1 MSKHGSRQQKKLAKK
16 KAKRTEKRAVLAQR
30 AEAGI
35 QSLLRHAGD
44 WPILET
50 TVPTNMWDEGMG
62 QAIIARQ
69 MPDGRIAFAVFLVDT
84 YCLGV
89 KNAFCDIR
97 TPFQYREFVDQIDSV
112 GRQEPV
118 NAESFAKLIHESVT
132 FARAIGFEPHPDY
145 QVARLLLVGIDPS
158 LSTDRFEFG
167 KDGKPF
173 YVQGPN
179 DSPGKAA
186 AIMAKV
192 KAAGGQS
199 MIVFAE
205 APDYFD
211 DEVE

>member
-118 NAESFAKLIHESVT
+118 S
-132 FARAIGFEPHPDY
+132 ARIVC
-145 QVARLLLVGIDPS
+145 Q
-158 LSTDRFEFG
+158 TD
-167 KDGKPF
+167 
-173 YVQGPN
+173 
-179 DSPGKAA
+179 S
-186 AIMAKV
+186 
-192 KAAGGQS
+192 
-199 MIVFAE
+199 
-205 APDYFD
+205 
-211 DEVE
+211 

>member
-1 MSKHGSRQQKKLAKK
+1 M
-16 KAKRTEKRAVLAQR
+16 
-30 AEAGI
+30 
-35 QSLLRHAGD
+35 
-44 WPILET
+44 
-50 TVPTNMWDEGMG
+50 
-62 QAIIARQ
+62 
-69 MPDGRIAFAVFLVDT
+69 
-84 YCLGV
+84 
-89 KNAFCDIR
+89 
-97 TPFQYREFVDQIDSV
+97 
-112 GRQEPV
+112 
-118 NAESFAKLIHESVT
+118 
-132 FARAIGFEPHPDY
+132 
-145 QVARLLLVGIDPS
+145 LLVGIDPS